1 MGVPTT
7 MVYAENLST
16 EAILQGIRNGRTV
29 VKVDGPDGP
38 MLETE
43 LSGERM
49 GDTVFADRATL
60 SVVVT
65 GGEGQTLQVRKN
77 GEIIEEIDITSDPFE
92 HEREVVAPEAGEDRY
107 RHQVN
112 AGIRPKAIG
121 SYVWLRSQGEVPGAD
136 GGIPDGGMEPS
147 NGSSGCSCGVV
158 SAAGY
163 DTVLL
168 LALLAL
174 IGWAS
179 RRRRST

>member
-1 MGVPTT
+1 

-16 EAILQGIRNGRTV
+16 EAILEGIRNGRTV

-49 GDTVFADRATL
+49 GDTVFADMATL

-65 GGEGQTLQVRKN
+65 GGEGRTLQVIKN
-77 GEIIEEIDITSDPFE
+77 AEVIEEIDITSDPFVQ
-92 HEREVVAPEAGEDRY
+92 EREVVAPEEGEDRY

-112 AGIRPKAIG
+112 EGVRPTTIG
-121 SYVWLRSQGEVPGAD
+121 GYVWLR
-136 GGIPDGGMEPS
+136 MEPS
-147 NGSSGCSCGVV
+147 SDTSGSSCGMI

-163 DTVLL
+163 DTGLL

-174 IGWAS
+174 FGWVS